1 MQAIDAE
8 EAEATVESDKA
19 MILGRISEEIGFDA
33 FNAKLRD
40 TLLAALQQTV
50 MAASS
55 PFRSRATPST
65 TPRRATPRK
74 TPQQH
79 FRALNALNTV
89 VER

>member
-1 MQAIDAE
+1 MCLSRSEENSFMGELDSNQMELAQLVQAIDAE

-50 MAASS
+50 M
-55 PFRSRATPST
+55 
-65 TPRRATPRK
+65 
-74 TPQQH
+74 
-79 FRALNALNTV
+79 V
-89 VER
+89 